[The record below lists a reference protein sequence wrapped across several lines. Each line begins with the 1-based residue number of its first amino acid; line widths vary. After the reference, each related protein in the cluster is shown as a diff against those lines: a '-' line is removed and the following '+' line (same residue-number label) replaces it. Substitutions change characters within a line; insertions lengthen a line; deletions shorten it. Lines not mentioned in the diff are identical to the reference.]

1 MEHTKTPWQV
11 GSYARIIMDDGVMI
25 ARIVNGEKSSPVSH
39 DKARLIVN
47 CVNAH
52 DALVAALE
60 KLYAMGEK
68 QRTVYPADGKEV
80 GNAYSAARA
89 ALKLARGE

>member
-1 MEHTKTPWQV
+1 MEHIKTPWQV

-52 DALVAALE
+52 DSLVDALE
-60 KLYAMGEK
+60 WALSQIDDDLDLDHQSAM
-68 QRTVYPADGKEV
+68 D
-80 GNAYSAARA
+80 AARA
-89 ALKLARGE
+89 ALKLAKGE